1 MICLRKRNNNR
12 NKKRGTGLGLIF
24 LFVLSICGVVTIKKQ
39 SLNKEQIIAQARFDE
54 LEEEKKLEEEFTKQL
69 EDQAAYMQTNKFKEE
84 VARDKFGLV
93 YEDEY
98 MFKSKE
104 EK

>member
-1 MICLRKRNNNR
+1 MRKRKSNR

-24 LFVLSICGVVTIKKQ
+24 LLVLSMCGVVTIKKQ
-39 SLNKEQIIAQARFDE
+39 GLNQEQIIAKE
-54 LEEEKKLEEEFTKQL
+54 LFNEIEEEIKTEEELTKKLEA
-69 EDQAAYMQTNKFKEE
+69 QAAYMQTNKFKEE

-98 MFKSKE
+98 MLKSKE

>member
-39 SLNKEQIIAQARFDE
+39 SLNQEQIIAQARFDE

-69 EDQAAYMQTNKFKEE
+69 EAQAAYMQTNKFKEE

>member
-1 MICLRKRNNNR
+1 LKKRKSNR

-24 LFVLSICGVVTIKKQ
+24 LFVVLICGIVTIKKQ
-39 SLNKEQIIAQARFDE
+39 GLIQEQIIAKAHIDE
-54 LEEEKKLEEEFTKQL
+54 IEGEKKTEEELTKQL
-69 EDQAAYMQTNKFKEE
+69 EDRAAYMQTNKFKEE

-98 MFKSKE
+98 MLKSKE

>member
-1 MICLRKRNNNR
+1 MRKRRNNR

-24 LFVLSICGVVTIKKQ
+24 LFVLSICGIVTIKKQ
-39 SLNKEQIIAQARFDE
+39 GLNQEQAIAQARFDE
-54 LEEEKKLEEEFTKQL
+54 LAEEKKSEEELTKQL
-69 EDQAAYMQTNKFKEE
+69 EAHAAYMQTNKFKEE